1 MRIFPKPVGKR
12 QPPAK
17 TVDQAME
24 VFRAID
30 PKAIEYMASQASH
43 RAELQQHADRF
54 RAMADEHRRVT
65 EQFVEVAERLERAL
79 RTALEA

>member
-1 MRIFPKPVGKR
+1 MRIFPKRVGKR
-12 QPPAK
+12 QTPAK

-30 PKAIEYMASQASH
+30 PEVIAYMAGQASH

-65 EQFVEVAERLERAL
+65 EQFIEVAERLERAL
-79 RTALEA
+79 RTSLEA

>member
-1 MRIFPKPVGKR
+1 MKLFQKKP
-12 QPPAK
+12 QAK

-30 PKAIEYMASQASH
+30 PEAIAYMASQAPH

-65 EQFVEVAERLERAL
+65 EQFTEVAERLERAL

>member
-1 MRIFPKPVGKR
+1 MSIFPKRARKR
-12 QPPAK
+12 QTPAK
-17 TVDQAME
+17 TVGQAME

-30 PKAIEYMASQASH
+30 PEVIAYMAGQASH
-43 RAELQQHADRF
+43 RAELQQHADQF

-65 EQFVEVAERLERAL
+65 EQFTEVAERLERAL